1 MAITE
6 NVLKEAK
13 TTTSSVIL
21 TAAAKCKAL
30 PQVMVSSL
38 LNEMTSLTR
47 LLGACSLSNYVLS
60 QSYTST
66 IF

>member
-13 TTTSSVIL
+13 TTTSSAIL
-21 TAAAKCKAL
+21 TAAAA
-30 PQVMVSSL
+30 PQVMVGSL

>member
-13 TTTSSVIL
+13 ITTSSAIL

-30 PQVMVSSL
+30 SQVMVSSL
-38 LNEMTSLTR
+38 LNETTSQFSGKL
-47 LLGACSLSNYVLS
+47 
-60 QSYTST
+60 
-66 IF
+66 